1 MWLHPPTMPGGEE
14 FVSLMAR
21 GQNIVT
27 MKGAPTKP
35 LGEEFV
41 LCTADATVR
50 GAQHS
55 P

>member
-21 GQNIVT
+21 GQNVVT

>member
-1 MWLHPPTMPGGEE
+1 MPEGEE

-21 GQNIVT
+21 GRNIVT

-41 LCTADATVR
+41 LRTADATVR
-50 GAQHS
+50 GAQNI